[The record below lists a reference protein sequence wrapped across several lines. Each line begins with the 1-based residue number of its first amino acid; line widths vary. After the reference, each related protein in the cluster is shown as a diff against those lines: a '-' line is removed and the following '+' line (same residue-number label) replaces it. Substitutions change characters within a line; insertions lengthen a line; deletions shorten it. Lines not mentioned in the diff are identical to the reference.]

1 MPGATTDS
9 QDFNTGTPEPENEAR
24 ERLGKYEIVEKIGDG
39 GFGVV
44 YQGYDPYIKRYIAL
58 KTCTSPDS
66 EVRERFFREAEIS
79 GRLDHPNIVRVL
91 DFGIHDDTPFLVQEF
106 LQGQNLDRKIRDRT
120 FLPYSEQLLILM
132 QIARGLEYA
141 HSMGVIHRD
150 VKPSN
155 VQILDDGTAKIMDFG
170 IAILHQMDSRVTQE
184 GMAVGTAA
192 YLAPEQIRGE
202 PPDPR
207 TDIFSYGVLAYELVT
222 GERPFGKDSIS
233 ATFYEILNDD
243 PVPISGAQC
252 PAELR
257 TLIHRCL
264 QKDANRR
271 YDSFKEVLRQLSQVR
286 DELQKQR
293 PSRSLTQSLRR
304 VAPDPSLAVTK
315 VRPQS
320 DNIPIQR
327 PPRISEVRYQS
338 PGSSAYGLPVVDM
351 RSRKTSKVPLVL
363 LILILLGAGVTY
375 WWLEQQEVAPPIRQI
390 AETIKVGGDAL
401 VDDVRTAIGR
411 PSQPEE
417 TPAEVTS
424 EPEGEVGPEPAPVE
438 SASEP
443 PVEEA
448 AVEEAAD
455 QPAVE
460 EETPPEL
467 AEAPLVPFQQQELEP
482 SQATLVVSRSW
493 HKAMTVSVDG
503 GPALSLTT
511 PRNLELEPGNHV
523 LLFALRTPS
532 YRSNET
538 VDVSLEAGEKITVK
552 SPIAP
557 PGSLSVQ
564 ASLGSPQGVVSINGK
579 PVGATPFQGH
589 LLKPGSYRMTIRSVS
604 DSSAP
609 GIETTLNVQAA
620 KETVV
625 TFDMTGERELQV
637 RRRPI
642 RR

>member
-1 MPGATTDS
+1 MPDATTDNHDTS
-9 QDFNTGTPEPENEAR
+9 TGTPESEREAR
-24 ERLGKYEIVEKIGDG
+24 ERLGKYEIVEKIGEG

-58 KTCTSPDS
+58 KTCTSPDG

-106 LQGQNLDRKIRDRT
+106 LQGQNLDRKIRDRQ

-170 IAILHQMDSRVTQE
+170 IAILHQMDSRVTRE

-202 PPDPR
+202 PPEPR
-207 TDIFSYGVLAYELVT
+207 TDIFSYGILAYELVT

-257 TLIHRCL
+257 SLIHRCL
-264 QKDANRR
+264 QKDAQRR
-271 YDSFKEVLRQLSQVR
+271 YESFKEVLQELAQVR
-286 DELQKQR
+286 DELQRRR
-293 PSRSLTQSLRR
+293 PTRSLTQSLRR

-315 VRPQS
+315 VRSQS
-320 DNIPIQR
+320 DSIPIRR

-338 PGSSAYGLPVVDM
+338 PATSAHGLPVVDV
-351 RSRKTSKVPLVL
+351 RRRKTSKVPLVL
-363 LILILLGAGVTY
+363 LILLLLGAGGSY
-375 WWLEQQEVAPPIRQI
+375 WWLERIEMAPPIRQI

-401 VDDVRTAIGR
+401 VSDVRTAIGR
-411 PSQPEE
+411 PPQADE
-417 TPAEVTS
+417 TPADGTTEPVGEVSEEPTPS
-424 EPEGEVGPEPAPVE
+424 EPVSEPAAEDAPVE
-438 SASEP
+438 ATNDQP
-443 PVEEA
+443 TAEEA
-448 AVEEAAD
+448 
-455 QPAVE
+455 
-460 EETPPEL
+460 TPPSP
-467 AEAPLVPFQQQELEP
+467 AAAPLVPFQQQETEI
-482 SQATLVVSRSW
+482 SQATLVVSQSW

-511 PRNLELEPGNHV
+511 PRNLEVEPGNHV
-523 LLFALRTPS
+523 LMFGLRTPS
-532 YRSNET
+532 YRANET
-538 VDVSLEAGEKITVK
+538 VDVSLEAGDKITVK

-557 PGSLSVQ
+557 PGALSAQ
-564 ASLGSPQGVVSINGK
+564 ASLGSPQGIVSINGK

-589 LLKPGSYRMTIRSVS
+589 LLKPGSYRMTIRPVS
-604 DSSAP
+604 DPSAA
-609 GIETTLNVQAA
+609 GIETTLTVQAA
-620 KETVV
+620 KEIVV
-625 TFDMTGERELQV
+625 TFDMTGERDLQV
-637 RRRPI
+637 RQRPI
-642 RR
+642 KR

>member
-1 MPGATTDS
+1 MSGATTD
-9 QDFNTGTPEPENEAR
+9 DHEIHTGTPESESESR

-106 LQGQNLDRKIRDRT
+106 LQGQNLDRKIRDRQ

-170 IAILHQMDSRVTQE
+170 IAILHQMESRVTQE

-222 GERPFGKDSIS
+222 GKRPFGKDSIS

-243 PVPISGAQC
+243 PTPISGAQC

-264 QKDANRR
+264 QKDAYRR
-271 YDSFKEVLRQLSQVR
+271 YESFKEILLELSHVR

-293 PSRSLTQSLRR
+293 PTRSLTQSLRR
-304 VAPDPSLAVTK
+304 VAPDPSLAVTM

-320 DNIPIQR
+320 DSIPIRR
-327 PPRISEVRYQS
+327 PPRISEVKYQS
-338 PGSSAYGLPVVDM
+338 PATSAHGLPVMDV
-351 RSRKTSKVPLVL
+351 RRRKASKVPLVL
-363 LILILLGAGVTY
+363 LVLLLLGAGGTY
-375 WWLEQQEVAPPIRQI
+375 WYLERLEMAPPIGQI
-390 AETIKVGGDAL
+390 AQTIKVGGDAL

-411 PSQPEE
+411 PSPSTE
-417 TPAEVTS
+417 T
-424 EPEGEVGPEPAPVE
+424 
-438 SASEP
+438 
-443 PVEEA
+443 
-448 AVEEAAD
+448 D
-455 QPAVE
+455 
-460 EETPPEL
+460 
-467 AEAPLVPFQQQELEP
+467 AEALRWHLETQGLEDLDVYRI
-482 SQATLVVSRSW
+482 QA
-493 HKAMTVSVDG
+493 
-503 GPALSLTT
+503 
-511 PRNLELEPGNHV
+511 
-523 LLFALRTPS
+523 
-532 YRSNET
+532 
-538 VDVSLEAGEKITVK
+538 
-552 SPIAP
+552 
-557 PGSLSVQ
+557 
-564 ASLGSPQGVVSINGK
+564 
-579 PVGATPFQGH
+579 
-589 LLKPGSYRMTIRSVS
+589 
-604 DSSAP
+604 
-609 GIETTLNVQAA
+609 GIEDAFMALMQAHA
-620 KETVV
+620 TE
-625 TFDMTGERELQV
+625 
-637 RRRPI
+637 
-642 RR
+642 

>member
-1 MPGATTDS
+1 MPGATTDNH
-9 QDFNTGTPEPENEAR
+9 DLPTGTPESESKAR

-58 KTCTSPDS
+58 KTCTSPDG

-91 DFGIHDDTPFLVQEF
+91 DFGIHEDTPFLVQEF
-106 LQGQNLDRKIRDRT
+106 LQGQNLDRKIRDRQ

-155 VQILDDGTAKIMDFG
+155 IQILDDGTAKIMDFG
-170 IAILHQMDSRVTQE
+170 IAILHQMDSRVTRE

-222 GERPFGKDSIS
+222 GGRPFGKDSIS

-264 QKDANRR
+264 QKDAHRR
-271 YDSFKEVLRQLSQVR
+271 YESFKEVLQELAQVR
-286 DELQKQR
+286 DELQRQR
-293 PSRSLTQSLRR
+293 PTRSLTQSLRR
-304 VAPDPSLAVTK
+304 VAPDPSLAVTT

-320 DNIPIQR
+320 DSIPIR
-327 PPRISEVRYQS
+327 KPPRISEVKYQS
-338 PGSSAYGLPVVDM
+338 PASSAYGLPVVDV
-351 RSRKTSKVPLVL
+351 RRRKTSRVPLLL
-363 LILILLGAGVTY
+363 LILLLLGAGGAY
-375 WWLEQQEVAPPIRQI
+375 WWLERLEMAPPIRQI
-390 AETIKVGGDAL
+390 AETIRVGGDAL
-401 VDDVRTAIGR
+401 VSDVRTAIGR
-411 PSQPEE
+411 PSQSDEA
-417 TPAEVTS
+417 PADSTS
-424 EPEGEVGPEPAPVE
+424 EPVGEVSEEPAD
-438 SASEP
+438 
-443 PVEEA
+443 EEA
-448 AVEEAAD
+448 PVVVAND
-455 QPAVE
+455 QPTTAE
-460 EETPPEL
+460 ATPPS
-467 AEAPLVPFQQQELEP
+467 AATAPLVPFQQQETEIN
-482 SQATLVVSRSW
+482 QATLIVSQSW

-511 PRNLELEPGNHV
+511 PRNLEVEPGNHV
-523 LLFALRTPS
+523 LMFALRTPS
-532 YRSNET
+532 YRSTET
-538 VDVSLEAGEKITVK
+538 VDVSLDEGDKITIK

-557 PGSLSVQ
+557 PGALSVQ

-579 PVGATPFQGH
+579 LIGATPFQGH
-589 LLKPGSYRMTIRSVS
+589 LLKPGSYHMTIRPVS
-604 DSSAP
+604 DPSAA
-609 GIETTLNVQAA
+609 GIETTLAVQAA

-625 TFDMTGERELQV
+625 TFDMTGQRELQV

-642 RR
+642 ER